1 MELPHLYY
9 YKYFKMSALSDQYL
23 PRKHI
28 QNQNGI
34 QATRNFPQLYHSVLE
49 NTRGHKTQGRSEP
62 SYKEGEKF
70 RKNSCLEASRTQRP
84 AEGLGTAKNSDQLLS
99 ISNEG
104 TRGGNRQTE
113 AELSVKHK
121 EQSNKHN
128 CVSMEVFLWRRQ
140 QILICPGKTSISVFS
155 LSFVV
160 VKENH
165 TAKIHCLMIV
175 SKLTLHQTPPGL
187 NTPVP
192 TAAPSQG
199 QQEQLYQTHS

>member
-1 MELPHLYY
+1 MG
-9 YKYFKMSALSDQYL
+9 YKLLGTASRSFITVYFKIQEDTK
-23 PRKHI
+23 PRE
-28 QNQNGI
+28 G
-34 QATRNFPQLYHSVLE
+34 P
-49 NTRGHKTQGRSEP
+49 EP
-62 SYKEGEKF
+62 SYEEGEKF

-84 AEGLGTAKNSDQLLS
+84 AEGLGTAKKDQSVHEGTCAKNPDQLLS

-113 AELSVKHK
+113 AELSVEHK

-165 TAKIHCLMIV
+165 TAKIHCPMIA

-187 NTPVP
+187 NIPVP
-192 TAAPSQG
+192 TAAPS
-199 QQEQLYQTHS
+199 